1 MGADGDVGARI
12 RVLREASG
20 LLAQEFAAAIDLD
33 PTVVSNIERGLRAV
47 KTSELTRIARA
58 LRISPLAILD
68 ENSLLARMPMAAR
81 AQGVL
86 VAESDVYNK
95 LTVLAEL
102 HEVLSRGG
110 ISNHPRLD
118 DLPTVKNEY
127 WKRAADKLA
136 AWVFDHI
143 ELRSDGIDR
152 FAQLNDAIER
162 DLGIDVVVAPSREE
176 DFFGAAITDREF
188 PVIFVQSSQL
198 RARALFTLAHEL
210 GHVLVQ
216 DGVHYSI
223 DTDLAGRDDRERL
236 ANAFAASVLM
246 PEAEVRDMLDSGGR
260 TAQSVARMLIKF
272 GVSFES
278 LVYRLY
284 NLRLIDEVSRG
295 RLHAAGW
302 GGLMGQMSESD
313 SDQELAAQL
322 ISARNT
328 TVEPQPPHLLCARLW
343 TGFRQGVV
351 SIRPLAGLLGEDP
364 DDLLASLADEEL
376 SGWNNEHS
384 DPDSNAS
391 DETLFSGDPV

>member
-12 RVLREASG
+12 RALREASG
-20 LLAQEFAAAIDLD
+20 LQAQEFAAAIDLD
-33 PTVVSNIERGLRAV
+33 PTVVSNIERGVRAV
-47 KTSELTRIARA
+47 KTSELTRIASA
-58 LRISPLAILD
+58 LRVSPLAILD

-81 AQGVL
+81 AQGVS

-110 ISNHPRLD
+110 ISNHPKLD
-118 DLPTVKNEY
+118 DLPAVRTEY
-127 WKRAADKLA
+127 WKRAADRLA
-136 AWVFDHI
+136 AWVFEHI

-188 PVIFVQSSQL
+188 PVIFVESSQL

-216 DGVHYSI
+216 DGIHYSV
-223 DTDLAGRDDRERL
+223 DTDLAGKDDRERL

-246 PEAEVRDMLDSGGR
+246 PEAEVRGMLDSGGR
-260 TAQSVARMLIKF
+260 TAQTVARMLIKF

-284 NLRLIDEVSRG
+284 NLRLIDEVSRR
-295 RLHAAGW
+295 RLHEAGW
-302 GGLMGQMSESD
+302 GGLMGQMSQA
-313 SDQELAAQL
+313 DQALAAQL

-328 TVEPQPPHLLCARLW
+328 PVEPQPPKLLCARLW
-343 TGFRQGVV
+343 AGFRQGVV

-364 DDLLASLADEEL
+364 DDLLASLADEDVG
-376 SGWNNEHS
+376 GWDNDRS
-384 DPDSNAS
+384 YPDPNAS
-391 DETLFSGDPV
+391 EEMLFSGDPV